1 MSQPQAP
8 NWEKTS
14 AAHQKQYKQLLQ
26 RADKNKILKQLPHLH
41 DEAFAKIDC
50 LSCARCCK
58 GYSPRFKTPD
68 IKRIA
73 RHLQMKEGDFI
84 ETYLRLDDEG
94 DYVTNRQPCPFLG
107 PGNACGIYEERPSDC
122 ARYPY
127 TDEDVIYKR
136 PQITLKNSE
145 FCPIMH
151 YVLEG
156 LIAKV

>member
-1 MSQPQAP
+1 MSKPQVP

-26 RADKNKILKQLPHLH
+26 RADKNKILKQLPQLH
-41 DEAFAKIDC
+41 NEAFAKINC

-73 RHLQMKEGDFI
+73 KHLQMKEGDFI
-84 ETYLRLDDEG
+84 ETYLRLDEEG
-94 DYVTNRQPCPFLG
+94 DYVTKHQPCPFLQ
-107 PGNACGIYEERPSDC
+107 PDNACGIYEDRPSDC

-145 FCPIMH
+145 FCPIVH

-156 LIAKV
+156 LLEKL